1 MWRRWP
7 QKTLNFGPCDR
18 TITARSSKAWSIA
31 SEICCAIGM
40 EGPTALPAP
49 ADATQSRGPLAVASG
64 HTPNLADTTACRARL
79 IPKLGARTT
88 RRLIFVGRMRH
99 SVRASSVSAGR
110 PLAKTGLSGR
120 RTLAL
125 RFVRPSVPVIHRT
138 RWRFRR
144 VKAYLV
150 TRCACTLL
158 LQCCPM
164 RGRLRRPKGESNVG
178 PSRIKKRSIV
188 VNGHKTSISLEDEFW
203 NELRDLAAERRV
215 PVTALVNEIDQ
226 VPGRNL
232 SSAIRVHLFMQAQ
245 QRRSKAA

>member
-7 QKTLNFGPCDR
+7 QKSLNFGPCDR

-99 SVRASSVSAGR
+99 SVRASPALSKCWSPSGQNRIIRSPDFGAPVCSPVCPRNSPNSLAVS
-110 PLAKTGLSGR
+110 PSEGLPGN
-120 RTLAL
+120 T
-125 RFVRPSVPVIHRT
+125 VCV
-138 RWRFRR
+138 
-144 VKAYLV
+144 YLV
-150 TRCACTLL
+150 TAMLSYEGATTAA
-158 LQCCPM
+158 QGGEQ
-164 RGRLRRPKGESNVG
+164 RGTIENQEAFDRRQ
-178 PSRIKKRSIV
+178 RAQ
-188 VNGHKTSISLEDEFW
+188 
-203 NELRDLAAERRV
+203 DLDL
-215 PVTALVNEIDQ
+215 T
-226 VPGRNL
+226 
-232 SSAIRVHLFMQAQ
+232 
-245 QRRSKAA
+245 